1 MQNDSIL
8 MQNNYMPVKVAL
20 KWLRVGSLT
29 FQRSQLWHPLRFV
42 NESRSFNIQI
52 RGSIVV
58 SISAC
63 HADDPGSIPGRGDG
77 PPVCRPRD
85 GGWWWRGANV
95 WNAGILR
102 RATMVVMYMAH
113 GHGVAVAQSHEH
125 TDRPP
130 CKSVIV

>member
-29 FQRSQLWHPLRFV
+29 FQRSQLWHPLRLV

-63 HADDPGSIPGRGDG
+63 HADDPGSIPGRG
-77 PPVCRPRD
+77 VFQVNARAAIMKLLSKAINH
-85 GGWWWRGANV
+85 WRL
-95 WNAGILR
+95 WEW
-102 RATMVVMYMAH
+102 AT
-113 GHGVAVAQSHEH
+113 S
-125 TDRPP
+125 
-130 CKSVIV
+130 

>member
-8 MQNNYMPVKVAL
+8 MQTNYMPVKVAL

-63 HADDPGSIPGRGDG
+63 HADDPGSIPGRGDSYVFNTWATCLLSSQCTNMETLQMAPG
-77 PPVCRPRD
+77 D
-85 GGWWWRGANV
+85 N
-95 WNAGILR
+95 LR
-102 RATMVVMYMAH
+102 L
-113 GHGVAVAQSHEH
+113 QWHEG
-125 TDRPP
+125 TLLPTTWQLAA
-130 CKSVIV
+130 KF

>member
-42 NESRSFNIQI
+42 NESRSINIQI

-63 HADDPGSIPGRGDG
+63 HADDPGSIPGSGVFRM
-77 PPVCRPRD
+77 
-85 GGWWWRGANV
+85 WREGEVENKRKK
-95 WNAGILR
+95 G
-102 RATMVVMYMAH
+102 
-113 GHGVAVAQSHEH
+113 Q
-125 TDRPP
+125 
-130 CKSVIV
+130 

>member
-29 FQRSQLWHPLRFV
+29 FQRSQLWHPLRLV

-63 HADDPGSIPGRGDG
+63 HADDPGSILGRGDFCTLCARERCVFCTPSG
-77 PPVCRPRD
+77 FR
-85 GGWWWRGANV
+85 
-95 WNAGILR
+95 
-102 RATMVVMYMAH
+102 
-113 GHGVAVAQSHEH
+113 
-125 TDRPP
+125 
-130 CKSVIV
+130 

>member
-63 HADDPGSIPGRGDG
+63 HADDPGSIPGRG
-77 PPVCRPRD
+77 
-85 GGWWWRGANV
+85 A
-95 WNAGILR
+95 
-102 RATMVVMYMAH
+102 AH
-113 GHGVAVAQSHEH
+113 RVAEARSRCVRVAA
-125 TDRPP
+125 
-130 CKSVIV
+130 IM